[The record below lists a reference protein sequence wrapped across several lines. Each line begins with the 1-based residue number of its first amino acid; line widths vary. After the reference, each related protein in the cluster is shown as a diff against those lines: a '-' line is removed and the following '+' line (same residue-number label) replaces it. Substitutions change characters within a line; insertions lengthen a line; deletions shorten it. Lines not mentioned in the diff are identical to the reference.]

1 MSAITRQVKISRRS
15 ARRYQKLPHNHSFNP
30 TRREQSFHDESFGA
44 GWVPFAARRLIR
56 ALDCSR
62 LATTNNS
69 AKLRLKTYRKRLI
82 KMADEN
88 IEKQMEFIIEQQAQ
102 FASKMGQLEDIVVR
116 LAKATLDRFEA
127 TDERVDDIDK
137 RISALVNSQVRTE
150 ENVKKTD
157 ENLRG
162 LIAVVDRYFSEGRN
176 GNSKG

>member
-1 MSAITRQVKISRRS
+1 
-15 ARRYQKLPHNHSFNP
+15 
-30 TRREQSFHDESFGA
+30 
-44 GWVPFAARRLIR
+44 
-56 ALDCSR
+56 
-62 LATTNNS
+62 
-69 AKLRLKTYRKRLI
+69 
-82 KMADEN
+82 MADEN

-127 TDERVDDIDK
+127 TDERVDDIDE
-137 RISALVNSQVRTE
+137 RISALVDSQVRTE

-176 GNSKG
+176 GNSKE